1 MKVLV
6 FAPHNDDEVLGV
18 GGTIA
23 KYAAQGHEVFIC
35 EVTKSNTEEEIKE
48 ERSEALAAHQ
58 LLGVKQTIFLD
69 FPIVTLRETP
79 LVKINAEFLKVV
91 EDIRPNIAFIPHKGD
106 MHMDHTVVSHCAMV
120 ALRPINDIK
129 VENIYV
135 YETLSETEW
144 NLPTVDN
151 IYMPNVWSDIS
162 KFIDIKKEAMN
173 CYQSQLKQPPHPRT
187 LEIIE
192 ALAKLRGSTVGVPFA
207 ESFMLVRRLI

>member
-23 KYAAQGHEVFIC
+23 KYASQGHEVFIC
-35 EVTKSNTEEEIKE
+35 EVTKSNTDEEIKE

-58 LLGVKQTIFLD
+58 LLGVKDTIFLD

-106 MHMDHTVVSHCAMV
+106 MHMDHTVVSHSAMV
-120 ALRPINDIK
+120 ALRPINGIK
-129 VENIYV
+129 VENIYT

-144 NLPTVDN
+144 NLPTIDN
-151 IYMPNVWSDIS
+151 AYMPNVWSDIS

>member
-1 MKVLV
+1 
-6 FAPHNDDEVLGV
+6 
-18 GGTIA
+18 
-23 KYAAQGHEVFIC
+23 
-35 EVTKSNTEEEIKE
+35 
-48 ERSEALAAHQ
+48 
-58 LLGVKQTIFLD
+58 
-69 FPIVTLRETP
+69 
-79 LVKINAEFLKVV
+79 
-91 EDIRPNIAFIPHKGD
+91 
-106 MHMDHTVVSHCAMV
+106 MV

-151 IYMPNVWSDIS
+151 AYMPNVWSDIS
-162 KFIDIKKEAMN
+162 KYIDIKKEAMN

-187 LEIIE
+187 LEIID